1 MWLSCGVKGP
11 WMPRVVTDSSSS
23 CLKWRKAKWRDL
35 VVSVKLSFRV
45 LAYLGTSFSKRG
57 YPIFVEFIHAC
68 YLKLFFRDPE
78 HFPVITREATCF
90 QSFFD
95 RHKSFIYRTNRSVA
109 NLISHFKTFPYISNY
124 SREFGRRFCTGSVTS
139 SQRSWSDERMRR
151 ANGGRNEALSCQLL
165 VFTPA
170 DNTATV
176 WFPLWKTDRQF
187 FSLGLD
193 HSLAPRVC
201 GLESISDLSWQ
212 PVSGVNGTISGSLGK
227 MLRRL

>member
-1 MWLSCGVKGP
+1 MLFKSI
-11 WMPRVVTDSSSS
+11 
-23 CLKWRKAKWRDL
+23 
-35 VVSVKLSFRV
+35 
-45 LAYLGTSFSKRG
+45 LG
-57 YPIFVEFIHAC
+57 
-68 YLKLFFRDPE
+68 DPQ
-78 HFPVITREATCF
+78 HLPVIPGRQHAF
-90 QSFFD
+90 KAS
-95 RHKSFIYRTNRSVA
+95 
-109 NLISHFKTFPYISNY
+109 LISQIIHLSHDPLCRKPHFSFKTFPYISNY

-193 HSLAPRVC
+193 QTLAPRVC